1 MRAPLMKRFLYAWLL
16 CLCSSLSAKPVVIE
30 TAVWPGFTNADG
42 SGAYFD
48 LIRQVLPPADYPLD
62 IRINHLGRAWLTVQR
77 GQADLGLGLTQ
88 YDIQAF
94 QLERSALPYDE
105 DVIVALYL
113 PSRVPAAALNPTGL
127 ATLQL
132 GWEKSYNYGV
142 ALHIDAVGYEVSSP
156 AHAVELLLA
165 QRIDVYLAELE
176 DLAGVQKKLKSAGIQ
191 QQWLANVPVYV
202 GFSPTPQGRQLK
214 QLWDQRV
221 KLQWENGDM
230 QRFYQ
235 RFPQLKAP
243 QIGKDLSA
251 HSKP

>member
-1 MRAPLMKRFLYAWLL
+1 MLARVMKRFFCAWLF

-30 TAVWPGFTNADG
+30 TIVWPGFTNADG
-42 SGAYFD
+42 SGVYFD
-48 LIRQVLPPADYPLD
+48 LIRQVLPPKDFPLD

-94 QLERSALPYDE
+94 QLERSELPYDE
-105 DVIVALYL
+105 DVIVAQYL
-113 PSRVPAAALNPTGL
+113 PSQVSAATLNPTGL
-127 ATLQL
+127 ATLRL
-132 GWEKSYNYGV
+132 GWEKSYNYGT
-142 ALHIDAVGYEVSSP
+142 ALHIDAVGYEVDSP
-156 AHAVELLLA
+156 THAVELLLA
-165 QRIDVYLAELE
+165 QRIDVYLAESV
-176 DLAGVQKKLKSAGIQ
+176 DLTGVQKKLKSAGIQ
-191 QQWLANVPVYV
+191 QQWLANVPVYL

-230 QRFYQ
+230 LRFYQ
-235 RFPQLKAP
+235 RFPQLKPP
-243 QIGKDLSA
+243 QVGKDLSA

>member
-1 MRAPLMKRFLYAWLL
+1 MLARVMKRFFCAWLF

-30 TAVWPGFTNADG
+30 TTVWPGFTNADG
-42 SGAYFD
+42 SGVYFD
-48 LIRQVLPPADYPLD
+48 LIRQVLPPSDYPLD

-94 QLERSALPYDE
+94 QLERSELPYDE

-113 PSRVPAAALNPTGL
+113 PSQVSAATLNPTGL
-127 ATLQL
+127 ATLRL
-132 GWEKSYNYGV
+132 GWEKSYNYGT
-142 ALHIDAVGYEVSSP
+142 ALHIDAVGYEVDSP
-156 AHAVELLLA
+156 THAVELLLA
-165 QRIDVYLAELE
+165 QRIDVYLAESE
-176 DLAGVQKKLKSAGIQ
+176 DLTGVQKKLKSAGIQ
-191 QQWLANVPVYV
+191 QQWLANVPVYL

-230 QRFYQ
+230 LRFYQ

-243 QIGKDLSA
+243 QVGKDLSA